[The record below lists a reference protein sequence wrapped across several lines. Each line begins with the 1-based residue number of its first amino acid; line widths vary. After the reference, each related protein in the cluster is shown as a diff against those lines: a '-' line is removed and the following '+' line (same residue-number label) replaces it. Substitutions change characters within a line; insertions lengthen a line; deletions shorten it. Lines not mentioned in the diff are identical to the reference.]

1 MLYRN
6 IRTGAEFDSLCP
18 VSGEYWVPVRK
29 AEEPKKVNLSEMTVA
44 QLKGYALE
52 NGVDIGKA
60 TKKADIIKAIS
71 G

>member
-1 MLYRN
+1 MMYRN

-29 AEEPKKVNLSEMTVA
+29 AEKKVNLSEMTVA
-44 QLKGYALE
+44 QLKEYALE

>member
-6 IRTGAEFDSLCP
+6 IRTGAELDSLCP
-18 VSGEYWVPVRK
+18 VSGEHWVPVRE
-29 AEEPKKVNLSEMTVA
+29 AKKEVNLSEMTVA

>member
-1 MLYRN
+1 MMYRN

-29 AEEPKKVNLSEMTVA
+29 AGKKVNLSEMTVA
-44 QLKGYALE
+44 QLKEYALE

>member
-29 AEEPKKVNLSEMTVA
+29 AEKKVNLSEMTVA
-44 QLKGYALE
+44 QLKQYALE

>member
-18 VSGEYWVPVRK
+18 VSGEYWVPVRE
-29 AEEPKKVNLSEMTVA
+29 AEKEVNLSEMTVA
-44 QLKGYALE
+44 QLKQYALE

-60 TKKADIIKAIS
+60 TKKADIIIAIS